1 MCPAMQPTGT
11 MTTCT
16 TNGLECTYGTADC
29 TCHAFG
35 AGGAWECVTPP
46 PACPTSTPTAGMMCT
61 AGTGGDA
68 GCVYGTT
75 TCHCLGAGAAGMD
88 EWFCD

>member
-1 MCPAMQPTGT
+1 MRHASARVS
-11 MTTCT
+11 
-16 TNGLECTYGTADC
+16 NEHADRWNDVH
-29 TCHAFG
+29 T
-35 AGGAWECVTPP
+35 
-46 PACPTSTPTAGMMCT
+46 
-61 AGTGGDA
+61 GTGGDA